1 MLFQIILVTAYGV
14 YMREQPEMRRILRV
28 WIKSKFAGTTNRQV
42 FPLSVYQNNL
52 QLHVDSQVMCDS
64 LWYLMCLSARIR
76 RPLETWDNTIKC
88 QDADAIFRNMSDIYV
103 TVLLHYYLQWTDALV
118 FKGMPLSCST
128 EP

>member
-103 TVLLHYYLQWTDALV
+103 TVLLHYYLQWTDTLV
-118 FKGMPLSCST
+118 LKGMPLFCST
-128 EP
+128 A